1 MVKGV
6 KSITT
11 KLLGE
16 AVLIKLIMDDLGI
29 SKVINKYAPM
39 RETDLRDRRG
49 DWDSYPQ
56 SAYFSP
62 ATLPYT
68 GL

>member
-1 MVKGV
+1 MLSKHIMAKGV

-16 AVLIKLIMDDLGI
+16 VVLIKPIMDDLGI

-39 RETDLRDRRG
+39 RKTDLHRG
-49 DWDSYPQ
+49 FVKRCVKVRQRQAP
-56 SAYFSP
+56 P
-62 ATLPYT
+62 PV
-68 GL
+68 

>member
-1 MVKGV
+1 MLSNHTMAKGI

-16 AVLIKLIMDDLGI
+16 VVLIKPIMDDLGI

-39 RETDLRDRRG
+39 RETDLPHGEVIR
-49 DWDSYPQ
+49 
-56 SAYFSP
+56 
-62 ATLPYT
+62 
-68 GL
+68 